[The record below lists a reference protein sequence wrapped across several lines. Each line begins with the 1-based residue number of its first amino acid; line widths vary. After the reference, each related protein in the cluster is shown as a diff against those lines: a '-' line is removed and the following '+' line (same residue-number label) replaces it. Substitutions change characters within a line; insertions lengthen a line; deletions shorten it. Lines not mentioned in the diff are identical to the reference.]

1 MSNAIT
7 DCQYQSVTVKK
18 RTTMVNDSDTD
29 SWKTESDEFER
40 KIALIHYCTNYD
52 EIREDAAKKSNSGP
66 EIRYIN
72 PAIYTESVGE
82 KEHDVA
88 QIHRT
93 ENDREQE
100 NI

>member
-7 DCQYQSVTVKK
+7 DCQYQSITVKK
-18 RTTMVNDSDTD
+18 RTTMINNSDTD
-29 SWKTESDEFER
+29 SWKTESDESEK
-40 KIALIHYCTNYD
+40 KIALIHHCANYD
-52 EIREDAAKKSNSGP
+52 EIRDVAKKSNSGP

-72 PAIYTESVGE
+72 PAIYTESVE
-82 KEHDVA
+82 KEHNVT

-93 ENDREQE
+93 ENDCEQE